1 MMIVIFSLDIFIAF
15 FKVDEL
21 TTDNSGFTLIYLRRI
36 VSSTIN
42 LDKFIEVKIY
52 RGIKILL

>member
-15 FKVDEL
+15 FKVNEL
-21 TTDNSGFTLIYLRRI
+21 TTDNSGLTLIYLRRI